1 MNRSLKTA
9 WMEPYV
15 KEDPSTAAAKKNGEA
30 DDEDDDE
37 EEEECCEEE
46 DEGERATSASAAAAM
61 ARLELEAD
69 SMSSGIV
76 FNYDETDNSEMRGEQ
91 WHMTKSEFGVF
102 VHSINSRNFCSLC
115 LKQIPLVRESFMD
128 VH

>member
-15 KEDPSTAAAKKNGEA
+15 KEDPSAAAAKKNGEA
-30 DDEDDDE
+30 DDEDDDDE
-37 EEEECCEEE
+37 DEECCEEE

-76 FNYDETDNSEMRGEQ
+76 FNYDETDNSEMRGKL
-91 WHMTKSEFGVF
+91 WHVTKSEFGAF
-102 VHSINSRNFCSLC
+102 VHPINSRNV
-115 LKQIPLVRESFMD
+115 LVRMSFMD

>member
-1 MNRSLKTA
+1 MNRYLKTA

-15 KEDPSTAAAKKNGEA
+15 KEDPSAAAAKKNGEA

-76 FNYDETDNSEMRGEQ
+76 FNYDETDNSEMRGKL
-91 WHMTKSEFGVF
+91 WHMTKSEFGAF
-102 VHSINSRNFCSLC
+102 VYPI
-115 LKQIPLVRESFMD
+115 
-128 VH
+128 

>member
-1 MNRSLKTA
+1 MEVLKCSLKTA

-30 DDEDDDE
+30 DDDEDDEDD

-46 DEGERATSASAAAAM
+46 EEEGERAASASAAAAM

-76 FNYDETDNSEMRGEQ
+76 FNYDETDNSEMRGKL
-91 WHMTKSEFGVF
+91 WH
-102 VHSINSRNFCSLC
+102 I
-115 LKQIPLVRESFMD
+115 
-128 VH
+128 